1 MQLCLGR
8 NKGSSDIS
16 TAERFASD
24 FNVCSS
30 VRESDWELEASGGRL
45 GEIWV
50 FCFLENTSMLATA
63 PPPPV
68 HEQKS
73 RGVGALQVTS
83 EKEMGIVRVCR
94 EVSKCAGEGT
104 RLGVCVSSQPPQ
116 GQTSPLARQRDESCS
131 ICIKAEL
138 ITKGS
143 RFSG

>member
-1 MQLCLGR
+1 
-8 NKGSSDIS
+8 
-16 TAERFASD
+16 
-24 FNVCSS
+24 
-30 VRESDWELEASGGRL
+30 
-45 GEIWV
+45 
-50 FCFLENTSMLATA
+50 MLATA